1 MGGIAAVSIGKKL
14 RELRVERNLTL
25 EQVAEAASLSKS
37 YLSQLENDHSNP
49 SLNSL
54 RAVMDVYGLPLA
66 VLFEYSDTH
75 PTIAVVRKSK
85 RKTYT
90 LPDSVVRREFLTPD
104 TRRKMEAVLTVAG
117 VGETSGAVFTHEGEE
132 FGVVLKGKLRLHV
145 GEVSCTLEEGDSVYF
160 DCSFPHHWENI
171 GDVPAEVLWVLTPPS
186 F

>member
-1 MGGIAAVSIGKKL
+1 MTVGTKL
-14 RELRVERNLTL
+14 RELRHERNLTL

-37 YLSQLENDHSNP
+37 YLSQLENDNCNP

-54 RAVMDVYGLPLA
+54 RAVMNVYRLPMA
-66 VLFEYSDTH
+66 VLFEYPDAQ
-75 PTIAVVRKSK
+75 PTIAVVRKSR

-104 TRRKMEAVLTVAG
+104 TRRKMEAVLTVSAAG
-117 VGETSGAVFTHEGEE
+117 EASGVAFSHEGEE
-132 FGVVLKGKLRLHV
+132 FGIVLSGKLKLYV
-145 GEVSCTLEEGDSVYF
+145 GKESCVLEEGDCVYF
-160 DCSFPHHWENI
+160 DCSLPHHWKSI